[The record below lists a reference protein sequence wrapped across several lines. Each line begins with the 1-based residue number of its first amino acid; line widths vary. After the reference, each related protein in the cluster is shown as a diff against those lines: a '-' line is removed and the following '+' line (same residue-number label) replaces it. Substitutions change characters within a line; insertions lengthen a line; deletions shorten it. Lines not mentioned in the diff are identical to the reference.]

1 MPNSYYLY
9 ILTNSRNTVL
19 YIGITNDLKRRVL
32 EHKTK
37 IIKGFISKY
46 GLDKLVY
53 FEEGND
59 INEVILKEKQMKK
72 WKREFKVNL
81 IKKEN
86 PDFKDLANDWY

>member
-1 MPNSYYLY
+1 MLNSYYLY

-19 YIGITNDLKRRVL
+19 YIGITNDLKRRVF

-37 IIKGFISKY
+37 IIKGFTSKY
-46 GLDKLVY
+46 GLDKLIY

-72 WKREFKVNL
+72 WKREFKFNL